1 MLSDLP
7 AETTENQANR
17 LAKPDSINGRVYKPR
32 IGMLTRVASAA
43 GARRPAR

>member
-17 LAKPDSINGRVYKPR
+17 LAKPDSINGRVYKSHPF
-32 IGMLTRVASAA
+32 
-43 GARRPAR
+43 PA